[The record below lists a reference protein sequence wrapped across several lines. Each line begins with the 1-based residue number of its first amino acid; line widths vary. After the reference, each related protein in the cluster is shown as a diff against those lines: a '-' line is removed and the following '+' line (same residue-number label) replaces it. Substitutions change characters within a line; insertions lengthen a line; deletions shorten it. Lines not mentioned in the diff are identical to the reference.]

1 MHHPIKTAPDVE
13 GFVHKDIS
21 ESRRGLI
28 AIEFDSI
35 AILSPSHEPRVKIK
49 STNTILYCR
58 NWEATVAFYRS
69 RLKLPVLS
77 STEWFVEFKLNE
89 SSRVSVADEARTSVK
104 SGGGKGITLSLQV
117 DDIEQTRMELME
129 AGLTPTPV
137 REVWGSKVIYVHDPE
152 GNRLEFWSG
161 RAKA

>member
-1 MHHPIKTAPDVE
+1 M
-13 GFVHKDIS
+13 
-21 ESRRGLI
+21 
-28 AIEFDSI
+28 
-35 AILSPSHEPRVKIK
+35 KIK
-49 STNTILYCR
+49 STNTILYCT
-58 NWEATVAFYRS
+58 NWEATVEFYRTG
-69 RLKLPVLS
+69 LKLPVLS

-89 SSRVSVADEARTSVK
+89 SSRVSVADEARTSIK
-104 SGGGKGITLSLQV
+104 SGGGKGLTLSLQV

-129 AGLTPTPV
+129 AGITSTPV